1 MKNEIISF
9 KKKINFSNNNF
20 NKKIGDKRIK
30 INTNQLK
37 THFSSRIRTKNLNE
51 IQNKNNEIKQIID
64 LTVTHFTIKCAFL
77 CNQIEEMKRE
87 YIEQLQLINDKFI
100 NDKKFILIPNKKIG
114 PKLSNEIIE
123 YDDNL
128 YNSFNH
134 INKKLNRNSQ
144 THNNFNL
151 NNLNKNMSLTFIE
164 NNKVQKDL
172 NDIPLKKSNK
182 SIQSIINIDEMVKN
196 SDNSN
201 NNILIKNSSEKNTRV
216 TIHLKSKIKPIS
228 FKELAIQNL
237 MKSNILSYD
246 DKLKLRFINKRIYN
260 DFPDKKILKNCKK
273 IYQKEIKRIEENYQ
287 EKNISI
293 TSTSNLCFIHQNNE
307 KEILTNEK
315 KNNVKFLTAI
325 AILKDINFGNL
336 KQAES
341 LYKLILKETKF
352 DCIKSLF
359 ISYLKYLN
367 RNTKNKKDDDIIK
380 FISYIDKNKELL
392 NQNDMIKENST
403 MISLYCF
410 GLYEIYNL
418 FNEEINRRNKKN
430 EYKELINKINE
441 IEERIKIE

>member
-1 MKNEIISF
+1 MFSIKKNIHFSSH
-9 KKKINFSNNNF
+9 NFSKNISD
-20 NKKIGDKRIK
+20 KKIK
-30 INTNQLK
+30 INPNFT
-37 THFSSRIRTKNLNE
+37 SRIRSGTKNLTE

-77 CNQIEEMKRE
+77 CNQIEEMKKE
-87 YIEQLQLINDKFI
+87 YIDQLKLINDKFI
-100 NDKKFILIPNKKIG
+100 NDKKYVLIPNKRSIA
-114 PKLSNEIIE
+114 KLTNEIIE
-123 YDDNL
+123 SDNI

-134 INKKLNRNSQ
+134 INKKFNRNSQ
-144 THNNFNL
+144 TPNNFNL
-151 NNLNKNMSLTFIE
+151 DIGNRNMSLTFIE
-164 NNKVQKDL
+164 SNKVKKDI
-172 NDIPLKKSNK
+172 NEIPLKKSNK

-196 SDNSN
+196 PDINP
-201 NNILIKNSSEKNTRV
+201 NILFKNLSEKNTRV
-216 TIHLKSKIKPIS
+216 TIHLKSKKKPLS
-228 FKELAIQNL
+228 SKELAIQNL

-260 DFPDKKILKNCKK
+260 DFPDKKILQNCKK
-273 IYQKEIKRIEENYQ
+273 KYQKEIKKLENVP
-287 EKNISI
+287 EKDISI
-293 TSTSNLCFIHQNNE
+293 TSSSNLSFIHQNNE
-307 KEILTNEK
+307 KETLTNEK
-315 KNNVKFLTAI
+315 KKNNIKFLTAI

-352 DCIKSLF
+352 DSIKSLF

-380 FISYIDKNKELL
+380 FISYIDKNKDLL
-392 NQNDMIKENST
+392 NQNDMIRENNT

-418 FNEEINRRNKKN
+418 FIEEINRRNKKY

>member
-1 MKNEIISF
+1 MFSIKKNIHFSSH
-9 KKKINFSNNNF
+9 NFSKN
-20 NKKIGDKRIK
+20 IVDKRIK
-30 INTNQLK
+30 INPNFT
-37 THFSSRIRTKNLNE
+37 SRIRSGTKNLTE

-77 CNQIEEMKRE
+77 CNQIEEMKKE
-87 YIEQLQLINDKFI
+87 YIDQLKLINDKFI
-100 NDKKFILIPNKKIG
+100 NEKKYVLIPNKRSIA
-114 PKLSNEIIE
+114 KLTNEIIE
-123 YDDNL
+123 SDNI

-134 INKKLNRNSQ
+134 INKKFNRNSQ
-144 THNNFNL
+144 TPNNFNL
-151 NNLNKNMSLTFIE
+151 DIGNRNMSLTFIE
-164 NNKVQKDL
+164 SNKVKKDS
-172 NDIPLKKSNK
+172 NEIPLKKSNK
-182 SIQSIINIDEMVKN
+182 SIQSLINIDEMVKN
-196 SDNSN
+196 PDINP
-201 NNILIKNSSEKNTRV
+201 NILFKNLSEKNTRV
-216 TIHLKSKIKPIS
+216 TIHLKSKKKPLS
-228 FKELAIQNL
+228 SKELAIENL

-260 DFPDKKILKNCKK
+260 DFPDKKILQNCKK
-273 IYQKEIKRIEENYQ
+273 KYQKEIKKLENVP
-287 EKNISI
+287 EKDISI
-293 TSTSNLCFIHQNNE
+293 TSSSNLSFIHQNNE
-307 KEILTNEK
+307 KETLTNEK
-315 KNNVKFLTAI
+315 KKNNIKFLTAI

-352 DCIKSLF
+352 DSIKSLF

-380 FISYIDKNKELL
+380 FISYIDKNKDLL
-392 NQNDMIKENST
+392 NQNDMLRENNT

-418 FNEEINRRNKKN
+418 FNEEIKRRNKKN

>member
-1 MKNEIISF
+1 MKNEMFSI
-9 KKKINFSNNNF
+9 KKNIHFSSHNFSKNISD
-20 NKKIGDKRIK
+20 KKIK
-30 INTNQLK
+30 INPNFT
-37 THFSSRIRTKNLNE
+37 SRIRSGTKNLTE

-77 CNQIEEMKRE
+77 CNQIEEMKKE
-87 YIEQLQLINDKFI
+87 YIDQLKLINDKFI
-100 NDKKFILIPNKKIG
+100 NDKKYVLIPNKRSIA
-114 PKLSNEIIE
+114 KLTNEIIE
-123 YDDNL
+123 SDNI

-134 INKKLNRNSQ
+134 INKKFNRNSQ
-144 THNNFNL
+144 TPNNFNL
-151 NNLNKNMSLTFIE
+151 DIGNRNMSLTFIE
-164 NNKVQKDL
+164 SNKVKKDL
-172 NDIPLKKSNK
+172 NEIPLKKSNK

-196 SDNSN
+196 PDINP
-201 NNILIKNSSEKNTRV
+201 NILFKNLSEKNTRV
-216 TIHLKSKIKPIS
+216 TIHLKSKKKPLS
-228 FKELAIQNL
+228 SKELAIQNL

-260 DFPDKKILKNCKK
+260 DFPDKKILQNCKK
-273 IYQKEIKRIEENYQ
+273 KYQKEIKKLENVP
-287 EKNISI
+287 EKDISI
-293 TSTSNLCFIHQNNE
+293 TSSSNLSFIHQNNE
-307 KEILTNEK
+307 KETLTNEK
-315 KNNVKFLTAI
+315 KKNNIKFLTAI

-352 DCIKSLF
+352 DSIKSLF

-380 FISYIDKNKELL
+380 FISYIDKNKDLL
-392 NQNDMIKENST
+392 NQNDMIRENNT

-418 FNEEINRRNKKN
+418 FNEEINRRNKKY

>member
-1 MKNEIISF
+1 MFSIKKNIHFSSH
-9 KKKINFSNNNF
+9 NFSKNISD
-20 NKKIGDKRIK
+20 KKIK
-30 INTNQLK
+30 INPNFT
-37 THFSSRIRTKNLNE
+37 SRIRSGTKNLTE

-77 CNQIEEMKRE
+77 CNQIEEMKKE
-87 YIEQLQLINDKFI
+87 YIDQLKLINDKFI
-100 NDKKFILIPNKKIG
+100 NDKKYVLIPNKRSIA
-114 PKLSNEIIE
+114 KLTNEIIE
-123 YDDNL
+123 SDNI

-134 INKKLNRNSQ
+134 INKKFNRNSQ
-144 THNNFNL
+144 TPNNFNL
-151 NNLNKNMSLTFIE
+151 DIGNRNMSLTFIE
-164 NNKVQKDL
+164 SNKVKKDL
-172 NDIPLKKSNK
+172 NEIPLKKSNK

-196 SDNSN
+196 PDINP
-201 NNILIKNSSEKNTRV
+201 NILFKNLSEKNTRV
-216 TIHLKSKIKPIS
+216 TIHLKSKKKPLS
-228 FKELAIQNL
+228 SKELAIQNL

-260 DFPDKKILKNCKK
+260 DFPDKKILQNCKK
-273 IYQKEIKRIEENYQ
+273 KYQKEIKKLENVP
-287 EKNISI
+287 EKDISI
-293 TSTSNLCFIHQNNE
+293 TSSSNLSFIHQNNE
-307 KEILTNEK
+307 KETLTNEK
-315 KNNVKFLTAI
+315 KKNNIKFLTAI

-352 DCIKSLF
+352 DSIKSLF

-380 FISYIDKNKELL
+380 FISYIDKNKDLL
-392 NQNDMIKENST
+392 NQNDMIRENNT